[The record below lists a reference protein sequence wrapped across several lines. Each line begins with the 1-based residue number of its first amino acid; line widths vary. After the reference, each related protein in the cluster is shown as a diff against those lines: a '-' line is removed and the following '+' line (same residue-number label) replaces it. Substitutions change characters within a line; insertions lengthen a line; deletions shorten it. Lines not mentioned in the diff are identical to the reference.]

1 MARLAV
7 LQKVQIGST
16 WSPAHLYL
24 LISGVGLI
32 VIGAAGLIYNQSFGL
47 GADVHGDA
55 VFGILQTNGWHSL
68 AGLLGGMTAL
78 AFAAKPEW
86 ARFAAL
92 SLGVTF
98 VIVTIALVIWEPS
111 SFRIASNT
119 ADNVV
124 HALLGIGGIASA
136 VATRPAPGRLARTS

>member
-7 LQKVQIGST
+7 LQQVQIGST
-16 WSPAHLYL
+16 WSPARLYL

-32 VIGAAGLIYNQSFGL
+32 VIGAAGLVYNQSFGV

-55 VFGILQTNGWHSL
+55 VFGFLQTNGWHSL
-68 AGLLGGMTAL
+68 AGLLGGITAL

-86 ARFAAL
+86 ARSGAF
-92 SLGVTF
+92 SLGVAF
-98 VIVTIALVIWEPS
+98 VIVTIALVIWEPA

-124 HALLGIGGIASA
+124 HGLLGIGGIASA
-136 VATRPAPGRLARTS
+136 VATRPAPNV